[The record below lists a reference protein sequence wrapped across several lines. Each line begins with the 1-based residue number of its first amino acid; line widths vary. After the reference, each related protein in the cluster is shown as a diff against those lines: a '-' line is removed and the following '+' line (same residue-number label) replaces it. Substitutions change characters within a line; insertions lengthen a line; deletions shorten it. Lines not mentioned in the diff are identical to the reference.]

1 MQESTSSGSKAGVF
15 IHDLSIRYAEQVIPL
30 EALDTEEVLAERD
43 LQLSGSVSGKL
54 AGNALLR
61 IEQKYFPFFISK
73 KNEQQV
79 EINRGRFRT
88 NLKLHSGVNKLV
100 VSLIDPD
107 DEVAVYD
114 SKQFELHYKGSFREW
129 NETIYIAFILA
140 IIIRSLVVQAFWI
153 PTGSMEPT
161 LLGEKREP
169 FSEKLVRNGDR
180 ILVSRFAYVIDLS
193 LDGRL
198 PFGPRIWLKK
208 PQRGDII
215 VFKYPDPDKSNPAK
229 DYIKR
234 VIGLGGDHIVI
245 KDGIVYVNGT
255 ALREPYIAEPPVTD
269 YETMVPEGTVFCLG
283 DNRNNSADS
292 RYWGPM
298 PLDNLKGQAIF
309 AYLPTNRI
317 HPIRSYP
324 HPEVGPVGERN
335 VINSEIYSN

>member
-1 MQESTSSGSKAGVF
+1 MQESTSSDRNVGVY

-30 EALDTEEVLAERD
+30 DALDTEEVLAERQ

-54 AGNALLR
+54 EDGIELR
-61 IEQKYFPFFISK
+61 IDRVYRPAFKLRSADVQKI
-73 KNEQQV
+73 

-88 NLKLHSGVNKLV
+88 DLKLHNGINKLKLSV
-100 VSLIDPD
+100 VDS
-107 DEVAVYD
+107 ESAVLD
-114 SKQFELHYKGSFREW
+114 SKEFELHYKGSFREW
-129 NETIYIAFILA
+129 NETIFIAFFLA
-140 IIIRSLVVQAFWI
+140 IIIRSLVIQAFWI

-169 FSEKLVRNGDR
+169 FSQKLERNGDR

-208 PQRGDII
+208 PNRGDII
-215 VFKYPDPDKSNPAK
+215 VFKYPDPDKSNPPK

-234 VIGLGGDHIVI
+234 VIGIAGDHILI
-245 KDGIVYVNGT
+245 ENGIVYVNGV
-255 ALREPYIAEPPVTD
+255 ALQEPYIAEPPVRD
-269 YETMVPEGTVFCLG
+269 YETVVPAETVFCLG

-292 RYWGPM
+292 RYWGAM
-298 PLDNLKGQAIF
+298 PLTNLKGQAIF
-309 AYLPTNRI
+309 AYLPLKRI

-324 HPEVGPVGERN
+324 HPYVRQAAEAGGSD
-335 VINSEIYSN
+335 I